1 MEIEGEGDR
10 WGKGDRGKEIVGNGI
25 EGDGDSWKW
34 DYRGRK

>member
-1 MEIEGEGDR
+1 MGEKEIG
-10 WGKGDRGKEIVGNGI
+10 GKEIVGNGI

>member
-1 MEIEGEGDR
+1 MDG
-10 WGKGDRGKEIVGNGI
+10 GKGDRGKEIVGNGI

>member
-10 WGKGDRGKEIVGNGI
+10 WGKRRWGEEIVGNGI